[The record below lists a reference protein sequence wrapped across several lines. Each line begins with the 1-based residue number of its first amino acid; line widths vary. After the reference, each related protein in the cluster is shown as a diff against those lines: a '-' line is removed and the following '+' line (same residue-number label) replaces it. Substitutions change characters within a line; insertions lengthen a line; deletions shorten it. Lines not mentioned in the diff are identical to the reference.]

1 MNTVQCNEIFWLKLC
16 RSFNVTDLFLFRI
29 PKVFANQCEFT
40 RRFPVFSEQA
50 LSRTAL
56 SQALSR
62 TALSQA
68 FLA

>member
-1 MNTVQCNEIFWLKLC
+1 MYTVQCNEIFWLKLC

-56 SQALSR
+56 SQA
-62 TALSQA
+62 